1 MRLKEKLKVISNTK
15 KFVYKNRYL
24 LILAAIL
31 YGISFIF
38 STKPLT
44 SSPDK
49 IKATLE
55 NYLSKNESLFQQF
68 ISDTTAIEQI
78 LSKRTEPE
86 RVNKYLIGEVGFFLY
101 SAYETDRLEVAYW
114 STNKMLPDNVDLQKD
129 DGCYFVQHLNG
140 SFELIKKQFYYKG
153 KKVVAVALIP
163 VCWNYFLHNSY
174 LLTGFPA
181 IENLANSYELANADG
196 EIEIE
201 ASDGNVLFGLKKK
214 EIIQGDSPGPVSL
227 SLRLLSIMILMVLLN
242 SFAFDVAKK
251 EGWKKGFLLLAGTI
265 IGFRLTS
272 YYFTFPLSLNG
283 LGLFDNLI
291 YASNVL
297 NPTLGDLL
305 INVILA
311 FWLVSFV
318 KFTALHKG
326 LNLSK
331 YRAKIALA
339 YSIFLSILLIAFAFI
354 CAGITRSLIKDSSI
368 PFDVTNFFSLN
379 IYTLVSFII
388 LCFIILTFFHFSHI
402 ILLSI
407 YRAVDVPVY
416 VRYLAVS
423 VCGLFYLSL
432 SANSLANTSNI
443 IVLTWLLLFMLIM
456 EFRKQ
461 DIFVP
466 LFRSSFFL
474 IWLIFFAA
482 SISALVIYQNDRKS
496 IEQGRKTGER
506 LAWDADPTIQN
517 LMSAGIVEIDSSFLS
532 SNFNK
537 LSQQPTN
544 KEVKDS
550 LTKQYFSSNF
560 NRYQTRLYTF
570 DADQKPLFNDDSA
583 TCFYLKNIIETKSKK
598 TFHPDLFFYQE
609 EAGSFSFIYE
619 QLIKNDLGQ
628 LEGYF
633 FVVVE
638 PQKYKGQTIYP
649 ELLRLTVD
657 VEGELNVTY
666 AIYDQGQ
673 LVKSVGDYN
682 FLSSI
687 PIDKLADKEFNVED
701 KDDLRE
707 MWYNAGSNKYVV
719 IIERGT
725 FFVEFITLFA
735 YLFGSIL
742 FIIILFQVGH
752 VIFVSRFRPSVLRS
766 MFRLNLRHQ
775 IQGAITFI
783 SVFSFLIIGIATIT
797 FYIGRFQQT
806 NRERLVKAIKIMG
819 NEIERQIF
827 SHTQSDDVVKIYDQG
842 ANALLK
848 SSMQDISEIHAV
860 DANLYDLE
868 GNLQATTQPDIY
880 SKELLSNMMEPTAF
894 YRLHYRKEIQ
904 CIQDEKVSNFSFLS
918 IYIPINDE
926 DGKPYAYLN
935 IPYLNTQ
942 KELNQEIS
950 NFLVTLI
957 CLNAFIF
964 VIAGLISVLL
974 TNRITNSF
982 SLIAGKMQEVNL
994 GKAIEEIEWQANDEI
1009 GALVKEYNKMVR
1021 KLDTSARALAKSER
1035 EGAWREMARQVAHEI
1050 KNPLTP
1056 MKLSIQYLQRAIQEK
1071 NPDMQALSLKVS
1083 ATLVEQIDQL
1093 AKIASDF
1100 SQFAQIGTVKVEVF
1114 DINELLTSLIN
1125 LYSTNQQ
1132 LNIIFEPANLKVLI
1146 SADRTQINRLFTN
1159 LLQNAVEASENKSI
1173 NTIVVKEEINESK
1186 LLVSIVDFGSGISK
1200 DMQSKIFKPNFTT
1213 KSSGTGL
1220 GLAMCKGIVEK
1231 ANGRIWF
1238 ETREGSGTTFFVLL
1252 PLARMP

>member
-1 MRLKEKLKVISNTK
+1 MINNIK
-15 KFVYKNRYL
+15 KFVFKNRYL
-24 LILAAIL
+24 LIIAAL
-31 YGISFIF
+31 FYGISFIF

-44 SSPDK
+44 SSPEK
-49 IKATLE
+49 IKTALE
-55 NYLSKNESLFQQF
+55 NYLSENENLFQQF
-68 ISDTTAIEQI
+68 ISDTVAIEQVI
-78 LSKRTEPE
+78 NKNVEPE
-86 RVNKYLIGEVGFFLY
+86 RVDKYLNSEVAFFVY
-101 SAYETDRLEVAYW
+101 STYETDKLEVAYW
-114 STNKMLPDNVDLQKD
+114 STNKMFPDNIDTLKD
-129 DGCYFVQHLNG
+129 DGHYFVQHLNG
-140 SFELIKKQFYYKG
+140 SFEFIKKQFFYKG
-153 KKVVAVALIP
+153 KKVIATALIP
-163 VCWNYFLHNSY
+163 IYWNYFLHNSY
-174 LLTGFPA
+174 LATGFPA
-181 IENLANSYELANADG
+181 LDNLANSYDLVAEGGDIRINSG
-196 EIEIE
+196 Q
-201 ASDGNVLFGLKKK
+201 GKPLFGLSKK
-214 EIIQGDSPGPVSL
+214 EIIQGDSPGPISL
-227 SLRLLSIMILMVLLN
+227 SLRLLSIMVLLVLLN
-242 SFAFDVAKK
+242 SFAFDVAKRK
-251 EGWKKGFLLLAGTI
+251 GWKWGFFLLAVTVLSL
-265 IGFRLTS
+265 RLIS

-291 YASNVL
+291 YASNDL

-305 INVILA
+305 INVILS

-326 LNLSK
+326 INLSK
-331 YRAKIALA
+331 YKGKKALA
-339 YSIFLSILLIAFAFI
+339 YSIFLSILLIAFAFV

-402 ILLSI
+402 ILLFI
-407 YRAVDVPVY
+407 YKAVDVPVY
-416 VRYLAVS
+416 ARYLTVS
-423 VCGLFYLSL
+423 LCGLFYLSL
-432 SANSLANTSNI
+432 SVNISATTSNVF
-443 IVLTWLLLFMLIM
+443 VLSWLLMFMLIM

-482 SISALVIYQNDRKS
+482 SISGLVIYQNDKKS
-496 IEQGRKTGER
+496 IEQGRKAGES

-517 LMSAGIVEIDSSFLS
+517 LLSAGIVEIDSSFLAL
-532 SNFNK
+532 NFGK
-537 LSQQPTN
+537 LTQQPTN
-544 KEVKDS
+544 KLIKDS

-570 DADQKPLFNDDSA
+570 DADQKALFNDDSA
-583 TCFYLKNIIETKSKK
+583 TCFFLRNIIETRSKK
-598 TFHPDLFFYQE
+598 TFHPDLFFYQK

-619 QLIKNDLGQ
+619 QLIKDESGKT
-628 LEGYF
+628 EGYF

-649 ELLRLTVD
+649 ELLRSTAD
-657 VEGELNVTY
+657 VESELNVTY
-666 AIYDQGQ
+666 AIYDHGQ
-673 LVKSVGDYN
+673 LIKSVGDYN

-687 PIDKLADKEFNVED
+687 PYNKLLDQEFVVDD
-701 KDDLRE
+701 KDDHRE
-707 MWYNAGSNKYVV
+707 MWFNAGSNKYVV

-735 YLFGSIL
+735 YLFGSFL

-752 VIFVSRFRPSVLRS
+752 VIFVSQFRMDILRS

-783 SVFSFLIIGIATIT
+783 SVFSFLIIGIATIA
-797 FYIGRFQQT
+797 FYISRFQQT

-819 NEIERQIF
+819 NEIERQIY
-827 SHTQSDDVVKIYDQG
+827 SHAQSDDVVKIYDQG
-842 ANALLK
+842 ANAKLK
-848 SSMQDISEIHAV
+848 SSMQDISEVHAV

-880 SKELLSNMMEPTAF
+880 NKELLSNMMEPRAF
-894 YRLHYRKEIQ
+894 YKLHYRKEIQ

-918 IYIPINDE
+918 IYIPLNDE
-926 DGKPYAYLN
+926 GGKPYAYLN

-994 GKAIEEIEWQANDEI
+994 GKAIEEIEWRANDEI

-1021 KLDTSARALAKSER
+1021 KLDKSARALAKSER

-1100 SQFAQIGTVKVEVF
+1100 SQFAQIGTVNVETF
-1114 DINELLTSLIN
+1114 DINELLSSLIN
-1125 LYSTNQQ
+1125 LYSTNQK
-1132 LNIIFEPANLKVLI
+1132 LNIKFNQVGQKALI

-1159 LLQNAVEASENKSI
+1159 LLQNAVEASEDKEINKI
-1173 NTIVVKEEINESK
+1173 IIQQEINENK
-1186 LLVSIVDFGSGISK
+1186 LLVSIVDFGSGISSN
-1200 DMQSKIFKPNFTT
+1200 MHSQIFKPNFTT

-1238 ETREGSGTTFFVLL
+1238 ETKEGKGTTFFVLL
-1252 PLARMP
+1252 PLVGMP